1 MMNVSINDQLM
12 LAAFGVGFSRWLA
25 VLFQIPLFD
34 NVAVPNIVKIL
45 MSFIISYA
53 FFPNVQNVLYSEVKT
68 LGHENLWIL
77 VMFHTTVGLLIGFL
91 VKIIMSLFTAAG
103 SILTQQVGFSSVTYF
118 DPTQAQQVG
127 PFERMLEWTILI
139 LLLSSGALVPI
150 FKGVYLSFFSL
161 NFFDSSRLLTSPEY
175 FLLFFKSAFNSSLLL
190 SGPLIFANLLMN
202 LVFGIVA
209 RTVPQMNVLMV
220 SFVVNIGLGLLL
232 FLGIIDEFFKVS
244 FEIYVENL
252 ANWFQFVTF
261 K

>member
-252 ANWFQFVTF
+252 ASWFQFVTF